1 MEFTKFCPMCGKE
14 TENLY
19 GGEKKLC
26 AECYPEKNDLLD
38 IPPKVEI
45 TVCGVCGRMRKS
57 GEWIEEYSIQEQLG
71 AKFAEFA
78 EEDVEME
85 LQFWEEEEQMNVR
98 VHAFR
103 DGIKAEYDTEVD
115 FKEDQCRECSKFHG
129 GFYKVKIQ
137 LRGDEDLEPVSNQI
151 ADRAAEATNETRK
164 DFLSNIDQH
173 DHGYDFYLSTERI
186 TKKILSML
194 RENYDPEIKRSY
206 ELIGEENGEE
216 VYRNVVSVRM
226 D

>member
-19 GGEKKLC
+19 GEEKKLC

-78 EEDVEME
+78 EEDVEMQ

-103 DGIKAEYDTEVD
+103 DDIKAEYDTEVD